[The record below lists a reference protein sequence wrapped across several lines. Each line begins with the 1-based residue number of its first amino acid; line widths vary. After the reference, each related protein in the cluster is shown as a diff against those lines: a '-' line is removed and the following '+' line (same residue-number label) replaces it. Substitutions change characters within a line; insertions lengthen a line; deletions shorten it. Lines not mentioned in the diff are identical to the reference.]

1 MATSRDRRSPP
12 LEQILRR
19 SDIWRGRSHGFT
31 PRPALKTGHD
41 RLDLDLLHGGWPR
54 GGLIEVCQ
62 HQFQGE
68 WLLFTPALRSL
79 EPGLIVLLN
88 PPAEPFSQALIQAGV
103 DLDRLVVVDAP
114 AKEQFLAC
122 FTELARAGGCSAV
135 LGWQPPDNL
144 SYTEMRKC
152 LLAAA
157 GGTGLYT
164 LFRPCSAQRQSSP
177 AALRLFAR
185 VIPAGLEITV
195 FKQKGI
201 LQRSQPRPLV
211 LPVPEQWRGSPPYH
225 ALHGGRL
232 DHGERSRPSSLD
244 FRESS

>member
-1 MATSRDRRSPP
+1 MAISRDLHSP

-19 SDIWRGRSHGFT
+19 SDIWRGRSRDAGT
-31 PRPALKTGHD
+31 RAAVATGHNQ
-41 RLDLDLLHGGWPR
+41 LDAGLLHGGWPR

-62 HQFQGE
+62 NDFQGE

-114 AKEQFLAC
+114 AKAQFLAC
-122 FTELARAGGCSAV
+122 FTELAHTGDCGAV

-164 LFRPCSAQRQSSP
+164 LFRPCSAQRQNSP
-177 AALRLFAR
+177 APLRLFTR

-195 FKQKGI
+195 FKQKGL
-201 LQRSQPRPLV
+201 LQRSEPRPLV
-211 LPVPEQWRGSPPYH
+211 LPLPKPWRGSPPYH
-225 ALHGGRL
+225 ALHGERPA
-232 DHGERSRPSSLD
+232 HGESSPPSPID